1 MWRVIIGKLYIADH
15 ASDYLQS
22 FNGWGNNSNIS
33 QQQAIDTYASCKLC
47 GHPSPDIAHC
57 LFECPHQGMIDYW
70 NDINELHDSINMR
83 GCVPTQW
90 GGWLDDI
97 EKDDNKDIKGVFKQE
112 ITWNALYAV
121 WINYIELI
129 QQYQKN
135 LVRTGW
141 TPDTYSD
148 TIRLWRNSCYNTYV
162 HLISKRILLIPT
174 QLRAIEYS
182 HTSNY
187 GIDQVRRGE
196 QHKNKEIAP
205 PLDLMKKTID
215 QHLQDAYNLTW
226 CRNNIIAEIVND
238 EIIILIHGRPPDPA
252 MGQ

>member
-1 MWRVIIGKLYIADH
+1 MRPASIIA
-15 ASDYLQS
+15 
-22 FNGWGNNSNIS
+22 
-33 QQQAIDTYASCKLC
+33 
-47 GHPSPDIAHC
+47 P
-57 LFECPHQGMIDYW
+57 
-70 NDINELHDSINMR
+70 
-83 GCVPTQW
+83 
-90 GGWLDDI
+90 
-97 EKDDNKDIKGVFKQE
+97 FKPLP
-112 ITWNALYAV
+112 A
-121 WINYIELI
+121 
-129 QQYQKN
+129 
-135 LVRTGW
+135 
-141 TPDTYSD
+141 
-148 TIRLWRNSCYNTYV
+148 
-162 HLISKRILLIPT
+162 SKRILLIPT

-196 QHKNKEIAP
+196 QYKNQEIAP